1 MNRHLRFRHLQ
12 ILWWRRSRHLCV
24 SALKLMDWIDYI
36 LNFIAV
42 VASVLAVHQGVQ
54 LLALNGRSRSAV
66 VTLVLG
72 VACCIGL
79 ASINYV
85 KFHILTETL
94 ATLQNY
100 KLKAPPLEEWSPLLS
115 GKQNEDI
122 GLMVSRNEYFHT
134 GKLTTYQDQN
144 KISRQF
150 SPSQADISE
159 RELSVTNLT
168 KIQLLAQARLND
180 AVAMFLWALIAA
192 MFGWYSGRKLRN
204 DR

>member
-1 MNRHLRFRHLQ
+1 
-12 ILWWRRSRHLCV
+12 
-24 SALKLMDWIDYI
+24 
-36 LNFIAV
+36 
-42 VASVLAVHQGVQ
+42 
-54 LLALNGRSRSAV
+54 
-66 VTLVLG
+66 
-72 VACCIGL
+72 
-79 ASINYV
+79 
-85 KFHILTETL
+85 
-94 ATLQNY
+94 
-100 KLKAPPLEEWSPLLS
+100 LKAPPREEWSPLLS

-180 AVAMFLWALIAA
+180 AVAMFLWAQIAA